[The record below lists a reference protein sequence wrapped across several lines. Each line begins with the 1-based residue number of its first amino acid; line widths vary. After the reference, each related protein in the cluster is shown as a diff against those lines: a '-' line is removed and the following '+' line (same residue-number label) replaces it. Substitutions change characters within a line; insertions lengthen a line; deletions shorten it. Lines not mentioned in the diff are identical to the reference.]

1 MIKYVWSVDYPLG
14 KKEEYLTWVK
24 SIAANLQAPDEIKR
38 VSSYDNYFSESPHRL
53 VELEFDD
60 MVTAAKYFE
69 REEIKKILEEIISVG
84 VNVRVNVLT
93 LRGDYTKR

>member
-14 KKEEYLTWVK
+14 KKEEYLAWVK
-24 SIAANLQAPDEIKR
+24 SIAATLQAPDEVKR
-38 VSSYDNYFSESPHRL
+38 VASYDNCFSESPHRL

-69 REEIKKILEEIISVG
+69 REEIREILEGILSVG
-84 VNVRVNVLT
+84 VNVRVNVLA

>member
-14 KKEEYLTWVK
+14 KKQEYLTWVK
-24 SIAANLQAPDEIKR
+24 SIAPTLQAPDEVKR
-38 VSSYDNYFSESPHRL
+38 VSSYDNCFSESPHRL

-93 LRGDYTKR
+93 LRGDYTKG

>member
-1 MIKYVWSVDYPLG
+1 MIKYVWSLDYPVG
-14 KKEEYLTWVK
+14 KKEEYLKWVR
-24 SIAANLQAPDEIKR
+24 SIAANLQAPDEVKG
-38 VSSYDNYFSESPHRL
+38 VSSYDNYFSESPHRV

-60 MVTAAKYFE
+60 MVTAATYFE